1 MDKEAREGREGGP
14 SEEGLSAGMWVVDE
28 CRNLALGWG
37 FFFWENRTEGWGFL
51 CVYEG

>member
-37 FFFWENRTEGWGFL
+37 FFLGKQNRGMGLFM
-51 CVYEG
+51 CI